1 MKRLAGVCAIGLVAS
16 TLFAQGLNTGGQTKD
31 NWEEINFEFNSSIL
45 SDGYPSLLRLADIL
59 SQHRDY
65 RVKVTGHTDYV
76 GSAAY
81 NDKLAMRRAESV
93 KAFLVKY
100 GVADNQVSTAGD
112 GKRAPEVDNRSK
124 EGRFM
129 NRRVVLTLTDGSGKT
144 IQEGGVGDVINA
156 AADKLDSLLASAKK
170 QEECCA
176 QILKRLDKLD
186 DILAQLK
193 NLQGENDKLRGEVGE
208 LRNQQNALKD
218 QVNAIPKPL
227 TVSQTQDIAHT
238 EAIGAVDEAQKRNK
252 KFSIVGVNIGPTFGA
267 GRTGDFN
274 FNGRAA
280 FFSPFGGEGTRAVQA
295 QGEYSYYSGRQEGQ
309 FDIGLVN
316 RWGKVQAGAF
326 GSFKYLNFKDFQ
338 SAGGLARQPAR
349 GLNDRKRAHVCS
361 TGKRTHALVF
371 LPANGR
377 KTNDSHSPCTPRNSA
392 SRCL

>member
-1 MKRLAGVCAIGLVAS
+1 MNRLAGVCAIGLFAS
-16 TLFAQGLNTGGQTKD
+16 TLFAQGLTTGGQTKD

-59 SQHRDY
+59 GQHRDY

-81 NDKLAMRRAESV
+81 NDKLAIRRADSV

-129 NRRVVLTLTDGSGKT
+129 NRRVVLTLTDGSGKL
-144 IQEGGVGDVINA
+144 IGEGGAGDVINA

-208 LRNQQNALKD
+208 LRNSQNALKD
-218 QVNAIPKPL
+218 QVNALPKPL
-227 TVSQTQDIAHT
+227 TASQTQDIAHT

-252 KFSIVGVNIGPTFGA
+252 KFSIVGVNIGPTFRRRTHRRLQFQRTRGILFAVRRRGHARRAGTRRVQLLLGPAGRPVRHRSGKSLGQGA
-267 GRTGDFN
+267 GR
-274 FNGRAA
+274 RI
-280 FFSPFGGEGTRAVQA
+280 R
-295 QGEYSYYSGRQEGQ
+295 
-309 FDIGLVN
+309 
-316 RWGKVQAGAF
+316 K
-326 GSFKYLNFKDFQ
+326 FQ
-338 SAGGLARQPAR
+338 VS
-349 GLNDRKRAHVCS
+349 
-361 TGKRTHALVF
+361 
-371 LPANGR
+371 
-377 KTNDSHSPCTPRNSA
+377 
-392 SRCL
+392 

>member
-1 MKRLAGVCAIGLVAS
+1 MNRLAGVCAIGLFAS

-100 GVADNQVSTAGD
+100 GVADNQVSAAGD

-156 AADKLDSLLASAKK
+156 IGDKLDSLLASAKR

-193 NLQGENDKLRGEVGE
+193 NLQGENDKLRGEVGD

-218 QVNAIPKPL
+218 QVAAMPKPL
-227 TVSQTQDIAHT
+227 TASQTQDIAHT
-238 EAIGAVDEAQKRNK
+238 EATGAVDEGQRRNK
-252 KFSIVGVNIGPTFGA
+252 KFSIVGV
-267 GRTGDFN
+267 
-274 FNGRAA
+274 
-280 FFSPFGGEGTRAVQA
+280 
-295 QGEYSYYSGRQEGQ
+295 
-309 FDIGLVN
+309 
-316 RWGKVQAGAF
+316 
-326 GSFKYLNFKDFQ
+326 
-338 SAGGLARQPAR
+338 
-349 GLNDRKRAHVCS
+349 
-361 TGKRTHALVF
+361 
-371 LPANGR
+371 
-377 KTNDSHSPCTPRNSA
+377 
-392 SRCL
+392 